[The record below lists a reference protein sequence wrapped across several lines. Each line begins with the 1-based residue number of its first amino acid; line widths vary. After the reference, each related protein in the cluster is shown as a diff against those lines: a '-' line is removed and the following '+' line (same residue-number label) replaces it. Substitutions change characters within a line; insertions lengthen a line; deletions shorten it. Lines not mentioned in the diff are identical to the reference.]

1 MNMKNY
7 VESNLSVNQ
16 LKGILKELH
25 KQLAYLEQEGNKME
39 VREKML
45 DIEYYNST
53 LYKITDWKEYF
64 EIQNELDEIRNM

>member
-1 MNMKNY
+1 MKNY
-7 VESNLSVNQ
+7 IESNFSVNQ

-25 KQLAYLEQEGNKME
+25 KQLAYLERKGNKIE

-45 DIEYYNST
+45 DIEYYNSM
-53 LYKITDWKEYF
+53 LYKIVEWKEYF